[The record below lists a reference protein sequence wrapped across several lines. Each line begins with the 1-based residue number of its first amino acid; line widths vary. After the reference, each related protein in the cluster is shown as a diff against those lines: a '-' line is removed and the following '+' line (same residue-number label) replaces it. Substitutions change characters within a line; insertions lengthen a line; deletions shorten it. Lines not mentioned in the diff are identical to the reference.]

1 MKFHLPSFLLG
12 CATGAALKALS
23 PRLKP
28 LFVQLATAGFKLADA
43 VTTQAARRR
52 EDLQD
57 LIAEAKARA
66 RGETRVAPAP
76 SN

>member
-1 MKFHLPSFLLG
+1 MRFHLPSFLLG
-12 CATGAALKALS
+12 CATGVALKALA

-28 LFVQLATAGFKLADA
+28 LFVHVAAVGFRLADA
-43 VTTQAARRR
+43 VRTQAARRR

-57 LIAEAKARA
+57 LIAEARARA
-66 RGETRVAPAP
+66 RGEWRPDEAA